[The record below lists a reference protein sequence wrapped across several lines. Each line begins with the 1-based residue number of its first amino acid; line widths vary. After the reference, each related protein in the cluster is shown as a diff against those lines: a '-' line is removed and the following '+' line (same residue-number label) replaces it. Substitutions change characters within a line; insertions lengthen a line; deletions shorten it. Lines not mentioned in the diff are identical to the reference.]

1 MSQSQWLGEAP
12 ERGTPGTGPV
22 HYALL
27 TGRRLH
33 RIIGLSD
40 NRSEWSTKDEMVADA
55 SQTAA
60 ERFGKIAQS
69 PAYQLVADA
78 IEREIVSGR
87 IRPGEPIG
95 TEADLVKQFGVNR
108 STVRE
113 GIRLLEYSGLITREA
128 SRRLVVSLPRY
139 HKLATRISR
148 ALVLHEVTFRELYEA
163 LDMLERSAIELA
175 VEHATDED
183 LAAIAENV
191 EKTRASLDDP
201 RTLAELDTEFHALI
215 AKATANRVLQLA
227 REPAGLLIYPATQ
240 MIFERVPE
248 AAPRLLEAHETLLD
262 ALRRR
267 DQDQARLWM
276 QRHVRDFGKGFTRTG
291 KDMNEPVER
300 LYIEHTLRSGEN
312 A

>member
-1 MSQSQWLGEAP
+1 M
-12 ERGTPGTGPV
+12 
-22 HYALL
+22 
-27 TGRRLH
+27 
-33 RIIGLSD
+33 
-40 NRSEWSTKDEMVADA
+40 ADP
-55 SQTAA
+55 SQTTA

-113 GIRLLEYSGLITREA
+113 GIRLLEHSGLIRRES

-148 ALVLHEVTFRELYEA
+148 ALVLHEVSFRELYEA
-163 LDMLERSAIELA
+163 IDVLEQSAVELA
-175 VEHATDED
+175 IEHATDDD
-183 LAAIAENV
+183 LDAIAENV
-191 EKTRASLDDP
+191 EKTRKALDNP
-201 RTLAELDTEFHALI
+201 QTMAELDTEFHALV
-215 AKATANRVLQLA
+215 AKATGNRVLQLA

-248 AAPRLLEAHETLLD
+248 AAPRLLQAHEILLD

-267 DQDQARLWM
+267 DAELARLWI
-276 QRHVRDFGKGFTRTG
+276 QRHIRDFAKGFTRTG

-300 LYIEHTLRSGEN
+300 LYFQHVVRSGEN
-312 A
+312 G